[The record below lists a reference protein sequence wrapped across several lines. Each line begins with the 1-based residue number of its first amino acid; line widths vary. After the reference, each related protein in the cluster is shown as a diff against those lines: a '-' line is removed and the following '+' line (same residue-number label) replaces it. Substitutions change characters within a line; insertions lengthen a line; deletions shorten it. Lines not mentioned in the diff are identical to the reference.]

1 MITLNCII
9 KIRRTDLKRQ
19 GKDDHCSKK
28 IWKAVRTVPEYS
40 LPVDLL
46 ETNWIFSLIKAYAAY
61 VFQESFFN
69 YSLYISPASILFN
82 WLLAVKIH
90 VQIISELGISA
101 DRNHFGACIFRRRFL
116 PIIVPKVPTVAYT
129 TRPMQFNTIWKDLNS
144 WTVKFVTESCFF
156 AKKLMLKKDWKHTWK
171 CFIRLR

>member
-61 VFQESFFN
+61 VFQESSLK
-69 YSLYISPASILFN
+69 YSLYISPALILFN

-90 VQIISELGISA
+90 VQIISELGLQRIGIIS
-101 DRNHFGACIFRRRFL
+101 G
-116 PIIVPKVPTVAYT
+116 PIYFVAA
-129 TRPMQFNTIWKDLNS
+129 
-144 WTVKFVTESCFF
+144 FF
-156 AKKLMLKKDWKHTWK
+156 Q
-171 CFIRLR
+171 

>member
-61 VFQESFFN
+61 VFQESFLN

-90 VQIISELGISA
+90 VPFQSWGLQRIGIISGPVYFVA
-101 DRNHFGACIFRRRFL
+101 AFFL
-116 PIIVPKVPTVAYT
+116 
-129 TRPMQFNTIWKDLNS
+129 
-144 WTVKFVTESCFF
+144 
-156 AKKLMLKKDWKHTWK
+156 
-171 CFIRLR
+171 

>member
-9 KIRRTDLKRQ
+9 KIRRADLKRP

-46 ETNWIFSLIKAYAAY
+46 ERNWIFSLIKAYTAY
-61 VFQESFFN
+61 VFQESFLN
-69 YSLYISPASILFN
+69 YSLYISPASIFFN

-90 VQIISELGISA
+90 VQIISELGITA

-116 PIIVPKVPTVAYT
+116 PIIVTKVPTVAYT
-129 TRPMQFNTIWKDLNS
+129 TRICHRIYAPYIRIYAYADQHNLKRS
-144 WTVKFVTESCFF
+144 KFMGCKVRNG
-156 AKKLMLKKDWKHTWK
+156 KLFL
-171 CFIRLR
+171 C

>member
-61 VFQESFFN
+61 VFQESSLK
-69 YSLYISPASILFN
+69 YSLYISPALILFN

-90 VQIISELGISA
+90 VQIISELGLQRIGIIS
-101 DRNHFGACIFRRRFL
+101 GAYIFRRRFL
-116 PIIVPKVPTVAYT
+116 PIIVTKVPTESIYDAAYAVQHNLK
-129 TRPMQFNTIWKDLNS
+129 RS
-144 WTVKFVTESCFF
+144 KFMGCKVRNG
-156 AKKLMLKKDWKHTWK
+156 KLVL
-171 CFIRLR
+171 C